1 MMTEGIR
8 YISIKLVS
16 PVIPDFFAEKT
27 RTYSDFDLLYRHCF
41 YDRLRTR
48 SRQDQTIFFVNAS
61 LKRRI
66 SHVRFT
72 EALLSTLCSPFFF
85 LLKCSMFLQQL
96 INGLTLGSVYAL
108 IALGYSMVYG
118 ILELINFAH
127 GEIYMLGA
135 YLGIIF
141 LAFFTAIGLTSYSMT
156 LALILTLFLSI
167 AFCSSYGFT
176 IEKIAYKPLRNAPR
190 LSPLISAIG
199 VSIFLQNYV
208 MLTQGATDKVFP
220 HLFGTGGFQFM
231 SVRMTRLQLFIILT
245 SFLLMIA
252 LRLFVRRTRMGK
264 AMRAVA
270 QDKTMASLVGIN
282 IDTVISVTFI
292 IGSGL
297 AAVAG
302 LMVAMYYGLVNYFI
316 GYIAGIKAFTAAVL
330 GGIGSIRGAMV
341 GGILLGLVESLGGS
355 YISSEYKDAY
365 AFVILII
372 ILLIKPGGLFR
383 KAELEKV

>member
-1 MMTEGIR
+1 
-8 YISIKLVS
+8 
-16 PVIPDFFAEKT
+16 
-27 RTYSDFDLLYRHCF
+27 
-41 YDRLRTR
+41 
-48 SRQDQTIFFVNAS
+48 
-61 LKRRI
+61 
-66 SHVRFT
+66 
-72 EALLSTLCSPFFF
+72 
-85 LLKCSMFLQQL
+85 MFLQQL

-108 IALGYSMVYG
+108 IALGYTMVYG

-141 LAFFTAIGLTSYSMT
+141 LGFFTVIGLTSYSLP
-156 LALILTLFLSI
+156 LALILTFLLSI
-167 AFCSSYGFT
+167 IFCSSYGFT

-220 HLFGTGGFQFM
+220 NLFGIAGFQFL
-231 SVRMTRLQLFIILT
+231 SVRMTYLQLFIILT
-245 SFLLMIA
+245 SIVLMIS
-252 LRLFVRRTRMGK
+252 LRLFVRKTRMGK

-270 QDKTMASLVGIN
+270 QDKVMASLMGIN
-282 IDTVISVTFI
+282 IDTVISTTFI

-297 AAVAG
+297 AAIAG
-302 LMVAMYYGLVNYFI
+302 LMVAMYYGLVNYSI

-330 GGIGSIRGAMV
+330 GGIGSIRGAMF
-341 GGILLGLVESLGGS
+341 GGILLGLVESLGAS

-365 AFVILII
+365 AFILLII
-372 ILLIKPGGLFR
+372 ILLVKPGGLFG

>member
-1 MMTEGIR
+1 
-8 YISIKLVS
+8 
-16 PVIPDFFAEKT
+16 
-27 RTYSDFDLLYRHCF
+27 
-41 YDRLRTR
+41 
-48 SRQDQTIFFVNAS
+48 
-61 LKRRI
+61 
-66 SHVRFT
+66 
-72 EALLSTLCSPFFF
+72 
-85 LLKCSMFLQQL
+85 MFLQQL

-108 IALGYSMVYG
+108 IALGYTMVYG

-141 LAFFTAIGLTSYSMT
+141 LAFFTAIGLTSYSLS
-156 LALILTLFLSI
+156 LALILTFVLSI
-167 AFCSSYGFT
+167 LFCSSYGFT

-220 HLFGTGGFQFM
+220 NLFGAAGFEFV
-231 SVRMTRLQLFIILT
+231 SVRMTYLQLFIILT
-245 SFLLMIA
+245 SIIVMIA
-252 LRLFVRRTRMGK
+252 LRFFIRKTRIGK

-282 IDTVISVTFI
+282 IDTVISITFI

-316 GYIAGIKAFTAAVL
+316 GYVAGIKAFTAAVL
-330 GGIGSIRGAMV
+330 GGIGSIRGAMF
-341 GGILLGLVESLGGS
+341 GGILLGIVESLGAS

-365 AFVILII
+365 AFVVLII
-372 ILLIKPGGLFR
+372 ILLVKPGGLFG

>member
-1 MMTEGIR
+1 
-8 YISIKLVS
+8 
-16 PVIPDFFAEKT
+16 
-27 RTYSDFDLLYRHCF
+27 
-41 YDRLRTR
+41 
-48 SRQDQTIFFVNAS
+48 
-61 LKRRI
+61 
-66 SHVRFT
+66 
-72 EALLSTLCSPFFF
+72 
-85 LLKCSMFLQQL
+85 MFLQQL
-96 INGLTLGSVYAL
+96 INGLTVGSVYAL

-141 LAFFTAIGLTSYSMT
+141 LAFFTAIGLTAYNLP
-156 LALILTLFLSI
+156 LALILTFVLSI
-167 AFCSSYGFT
+167 IFCSSYGFT

-220 HLFGTGGFQFM
+220 ALFGIAGFQFM
-231 SVRMTRLQLFIILT
+231 SVRMTYLQLSIIL
-245 SFLLMIA
+245 SSIVLMIA
-252 LRLFVRRTRMGK
+252 LRLFVRKTRMGK

-282 IDTVISVTFI
+282 IDTIISLTFI

-302 LMVAMYYGLVNYFI
+302 LMVAMYYGLVNYSI

-330 GGIGSIRGAMV
+330 GGIGSIRGAMF
-341 GGILLGLVESLGGS
+341 GGLLLGLVESLGGS

-372 ILLIKPGGLFR
+372 ILLVKPGGLFG
-383 KAELEKV
+383 KSDLEKV

>member
-1 MMTEGIR
+1 M
-8 YISIKLVS
+8 
-16 PVIPDFFAEKT
+16 
-27 RTYSDFDLLYRHCF
+27 
-41 YDRLRTR
+41 
-48 SRQDQTIFFVNAS
+48 
-61 LKRRI
+61 
-66 SHVRFT
+66 
-72 EALLSTLCSPFFF
+72 
-85 LLKCSMFLQQL
+85 
-96 INGLTLGSVYAL
+96 
-108 IALGYSMVYG
+108 
-118 ILELINFAH
+118 
-127 GEIYMLGA
+127 
-135 YLGIIF
+135 
-141 LAFFTAIGLTSYSMT
+141 
-156 LALILTLFLSI
+156 
-167 AFCSSYGFT
+167 
-176 IEKIAYKPLRNAPR
+176 RNAPR

-220 HLFGTGGFQFM
+220 QLFGVAGFRFM
-231 SVRMTRLQLFIILT
+231 SASMTYLQFFIILT
-245 SFLLMIA
+245 SVVLMIV
-252 LRLFVRRTRMGK
+252 LHLFVRKTRMGK

-270 QDKTMASLVGIN
+270 QDKTMALLVGIN
-282 IDTVISVTFI
+282 INTIISLTFI

-302 LMVAMYYGLVNYFI
+302 LMVAMYYGLVNYSI

-372 ILLIKPGGLFR
+372 ILLIKPGGLFG

>member
-1 MMTEGIR
+1 
-8 YISIKLVS
+8 
-16 PVIPDFFAEKT
+16 
-27 RTYSDFDLLYRHCF
+27 
-41 YDRLRTR
+41 
-48 SRQDQTIFFVNAS
+48 
-61 LKRRI
+61 
-66 SHVRFT
+66 
-72 EALLSTLCSPFFF
+72 
-85 LLKCSMFLQQL
+85 MFLQQL
-96 INGLTLGSVYAL
+96 VNGLTLGSVYAL

-141 LAFFTAIGLTSYSMT
+141 LAFFTAIGLTSYSLP
-156 LALILTLFLSI
+156 LALILTFLLSTV
-167 AFCSSYGFT
+167 FCSCYGFT

-220 HLFGTGGFQFM
+220 HLFGAAGFQFM
-231 SVRMTRLQLFIILT
+231 SVRMTYLQLFIVFT
-245 SFLLMIA
+245 SILLMVA
-252 LRLFVRRTRMGK
+252 LRIFVRKTKTGK

-282 IDTVISVTFI
+282 IDTIISITFI
-292 IGSGL
+292 VGSGL

-302 LMVAMYYGLVNYFI
+302 LMVAMYYGLVNYSI

-330 GGIGSIRGAMV
+330 GGIGSIRGAMF

-365 AFVILII
+365 AFVILIM
-372 ILLIKPGGLFR
+372 ILLVKPGGIFG